1 MKAYLRYVPTTT
13 FGVVASSAQCTD
25 VLLDGKGK
33 RAIAACLEEACA
45 FDLRLGAKV
54 RITVYNVLWSLSVV
68 GWYWEF
74 GGDGCFGFIGLRA
87 T

>member
-33 RAIAACLEEACA
+33 RAIAACLEEACV
-45 FDLRLGAKV
+45 FDLRQGAKV
-54 RITVYNVLWSLSVV
+54 RVCSFVFVRDWI
-68 GWYWEF
+68 GWIRGEF
-74 GGDGCFGFIGLRA
+74 GGDG
-87 T
+87 